1 MLQALVI
8 FVTTPDAAALR
19 GEERAMK
26 LSIMTYQIAKD
37 WGLDKYLEVAKHTGC
52 AGVEFRV
59 ELDYEHGVELER
71 TPEERQGI
79 RQKCAEAG
87 TDIACVATGC
97 RFHFPEP
104 ERRAEQVALAKQY
117 VQLAADLGS
126 PRIRVFGNDLP
137 TGVEKRRVVGFVGN
151 SLREIAEFADPL
163 GVDVLLEM
171 HGDFNDWRTAAE
183 AAKWANH
190 PRVGIIYNCD
200 QRDIVDGSVRECIEG
215 IQHLLRH
222 VHFHSLLAD
231 YPYKELLGL
240 LKGMGYQGYLSA
252 ELPASDDPETVMG
265 LTAALMREYI
275 ASAR

>member
-1 MLQALVI
+1 
-8 FVTTPDAAALR
+8 
-19 GEERAMK
+19 MK

-37 WGLDKYLEVAKHTGC
+37 WDLDTYLRVARETGC

-59 ELDYEHGVELER
+59 ELGYKHGVELER
-71 TPEERQGI
+71 TPEERHGI
-79 RQKCAEAG
+79 REKCQEAG
-87 TDIACVATGC
+87 IEIACVATGC

-104 ERRAEQVALAKQY
+104 EKRAEQVALAKKY
-117 VQLAADLGS
+117 VQLAADLGA

-137 TGVEKRRVVGFVGN
+137 PELEERQVVGFVGDA
-151 SLREIAEFADPL
+151 LREVAEFADPP

-171 HGDFNDWRTAAE
+171 HGDFNDWHIARSAVERAD
-183 AAKWANH
+183 H

-200 QRDIVDGSVRECIEG
+200 RRDIVDGSVRECFQG

-231 YPYKELLGL
+231 YPYEELLAL
-240 LKGMGYQGYLSA
+240 LKGMGYKGFLSA

-265 LTAALMREYI
+265 LTAKLMHQWI
-275 ASAR
+275 AGLE